1 LHPVTRTLDD
11 HGDRPAPARVD
22 GGGPASR
29 RYLPVAAVTVA
40 AFGAFLAFMDS
51 TVVNVAFPN
60 LEASFPHTSVGDLSW
75 ILNAYNIVFAG
86 LLVLAGRFADLLGR
100 RRLFKMGLVVFTVT
114 SGLCALS
121 TSIDMLIVF
130 RVIQGAGAAMLVP
143 ASLGVVVHAS
153 PIEHRSHSLSLWAA
167 AGALAAGLGPP
178 IGGGLVDL
186 YNWRLVFVINVPL
199 GIIAWLLVR
208 RVVIE
213 SRAPGRRLMPDLRGA
228 LVLSAALAAVTLGIV
243 QGSSWGWASPATV
256 VTFVIAAACAVLAVQ
271 SSRHHRSP
279 ILDPALLAVRGF
291 TVSNLIAI
299 LAGLGLYTYLLTN
312 ILWLYYIWGYSL
324 LLAGLAVAPGAAVAA
339 ITAGPFGKLADR
351 FGPRVVV
358 VPGAVVWASAYVW
371 YATRVGLHPDFLGQ
385 WLPGQVISGIGVGA
399 TLPVAT
405 SGGLATV
412 PAGRYA
418 TAAAVNSSARQLGGV
433 LGIAIL
439 TIFIAHPIAG
449 LPGDL
454 RHGWELAAGSFAA
467 AAVVAL
473 FFGRIHAATE
483 SGDTASLAPLVSRS
497 PEPSLVSVDTSPTEA
512 GLLGL
517 LPSAVR
523 DEILAMGE
531 TVRLRAGE
539 VLFQV
544 GDPGDA
550 LFLVQS
556 GRLEVQ
562 HPGGSAPDLS
572 AGSVVGEL
580 ALLTDAPRLAT
591 VVARRDSTLVAISRE
606 GFEHLAHA
614 QPVVISAV
622 AKGVAH
628 LLQAS
633 RPIGPSGPPIPKVIA
648 LVALDAG
655 VPIEAL
661 AGALHTNLAGAGQRG
676 PGLAGTA
683 RPLRVV
689 RLDGGSPEALER
701 AEQQSDRVLLVAG
714 PAGTWHDAC
723 LRQADRVVAA
733 TSSPEPR
740 LVAGLRHQA
749 DVVVTGP
756 APLSTQVVAWHDAC
770 GCRSVSHLGDDPGV
784 WDARLHPLVARLA
797 GRSIALVLAGG
808 GARALAHIGV
818 LHAFENAGIE
828 IDRVA
833 GTSMGALIGALYAT
847 GLSAGEVE
855 TRVFEEFVQRS
866 PFSDYRPS
874 FTSLARG
881 ERGKAMLQRCFGD
894 SYLETME
901 RELVVVSTDL
911 YEKTAVY
918 HRRGRTAEVVGASI
932 CLPVLFPPQLLNGR
946 VLVDGALSDNCPIT
960 AFTKVAEGPVVAVR
974 IGNASS
980 GSHSE
985 RVPSLGETLIRVM
998 QMGDRRV
1005 SDDAAANMATITVT
1019 PDTRGVGLLEFHQIN
1034 AARDAGLR
1042 AGEAAVVALQE
1053 GGWVLPPAADGGVW
1067 DAGSPLDATEPI

>member
-1 LHPVTRTLDD
+1 MN
-11 HGDRPAPARVD
+11 
-22 GGGPASR
+22 GGSPASR
-29 RYLPVAAVTVA
+29 RYKPTVAVAVA

-60 LEASFPHTSVGDLSW
+60 LEASFRHASVGDLSW

-100 RRLFKMGLVVFTVT
+100 RRLFKIGLVVFTIT

-130 RVIQGAGAAMLVP
+130 RVFQGAGAAMLVP

-186 YNWRLVFVINVPL
+186 YNWRLVFVVNVPL
-199 GIIAWLLVR
+199 GIIAWLLVGR
-208 RVVIE
+208 MVIE

-228 LVLSAALAAVTLGIV
+228 LVLSVSLAAVTLGIV
-243 QGSSWGWASPATV
+243 QGGSWGWASPATV
-256 VTFVIAAACAVLAVQ
+256 VTFVVAAACAALAVQ
-271 SSRHHRSP
+271 SSRRHRSP
-279 ILDPALLAVRGF
+279 VLDPALLRVRGF

-299 LAGLGLYTYLLTN
+299 LAGLGLYTYLLTH
-312 ILWLYYIWGYSL
+312 ILWLHYVWGYSL
-324 LLAGLAVAPGAAVAA
+324 LLSGLAVAPGAAVAA

-351 FGPRVVV
+351 LGPRVVV
-358 VPGAVVWASAYVW
+358 VPGAVVWAGAYVW
-371 YATRVGLHPDFLGQ
+371 YTTRVGLHPDFLGQ

-433 LGIAIL
+433 LGIAVL
-439 TIFIAHPIAG
+439 TIFIAHPTIAG

-454 RHGWELAAGSFAA
+454 RHGWEMAAGSFAA
-467 AAVVAL
+467 IAVIAL
-473 FFGRIHAATE
+473 FFGRIRAATE
-483 SGDTASLAPLVSRS
+483 SGDTTSLAPVVSHG

-512 GLLGL
+512 GLLEM
-517 LPSAVR
+517 LPPAVR
-523 DEILAMGE
+523 DEILATGE

-539 VLFQV
+539 VLFQA

-556 GRLEVQ
+556 GRLEVR
-562 HPGGSAPDLS
+562 HPGGAAPDLC

-580 ALLTDAPRLAT
+580 ALLTDAPRAAT
-591 VVARRDSTLVAISRE
+591 IVARRDSTLVAISRE
-606 GFEHLAHA
+606 RFENLAET

-622 AKGVAH
+622 AKGVAR

-633 RPIGPSGPPIPKVIA
+633 RPVGPSGPTTPKVIA

-661 AGALHTNLAGAGQRG
+661 AGAVHTSLTGGGPRGAELADA
-676 PGLAGTA
+676 A

-689 RLDGGSPEALER
+689 RLDGGSPEGLER
-701 AEQQSDRVLLVAG
+701 AERESDRVLLVAG
-714 PAGTWHDAC
+714 PTGAWHDAC
-723 LRQADRVVAA
+723 LRQADRVLAA

-740 LVAGLRHQA
+740 PVDELRDQA
-749 DVVVTGP
+749 DVMLTGP
-756 APLSTQVVAWHDAC
+756 APSAAQIVAWHDVC
-770 GCRSVSHLGDDPGV
+770 GCRSVSHLGDDPRL
-784 WDARLHPLVARLA
+784 WDDRLHSVGARLA

-833 GTSMGALIGALYAT
+833 GTSMGAMIAALHAT
-847 GLSAGEVE
+847 GLRAGEIE
-855 TRVFEEFVQRS
+855 ALVFEEFVQRS
-866 PFSDYRPS
+866 PFGDYRPS

-894 SYLETME
+894 TYLEEMAH
-901 RELVVVSTDL
+901 ELVVVSTDL
-911 YEKTAVY
+911 YEKTPVY
-918 HRRGRTAEVVGASI
+918 HRRGRTAEVVGASM

-946 VLVDGALSDNCPIT
+946 VLVDGGLGDNCPIT
-960 AFTKVAEGPVVAVR
+960 AFTQVAEGPVVAVR
-974 IGNASS
+974 TGRGGS
-980 GSHSE
+980 GSHRE
-985 RVPSLGETLIRVM
+985 RVPSLGETLMRIM
-998 QMGDRRV
+998 QMGELHA
-1005 SDDAAANMATITVT
+1005 SDDAAAQMATVTVT
-1019 PDTRGVGLLEFHQIN
+1019 PDTRGIGLLEFHQID
-1034 AARDAGLR
+1034 AARDAGVR
-1042 AGEAAVVALQE
+1042 AGEAAVVALR
-1053 GGWVLPPAADGGVW
+1053 GRGWVLPPAANGAAME
-1067 DAGSPLDATEPI
+1067 AGPSLDATVPI